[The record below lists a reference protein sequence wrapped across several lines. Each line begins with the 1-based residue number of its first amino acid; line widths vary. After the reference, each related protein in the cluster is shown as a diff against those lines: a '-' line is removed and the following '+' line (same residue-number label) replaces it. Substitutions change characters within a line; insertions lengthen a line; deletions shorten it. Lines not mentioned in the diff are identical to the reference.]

1 MNRSQAFKVMLSFI
15 AVSFGQASGKLP
27 APRTDKAQHAPLSS
41 EANASPL
48 GQDSVD
54 SKGDARYRMQVS
66 VDEVRLTFHA
76 VDKSGRPVNDLKQAD
91 LDLFDNE
98 AGPGAIVALQVL
110 KERPLRVGF
119 LVDASGSV
127 SDDLNRSRA
136 IAIAAAKA
144 LMQNKGDHGLA
155 IGFRRAR
162 EIDQPWSRDFNAVAD
177 GIRRI
182 GSRPDAS
189 LDGTSLFDSLWST
202 CYYEFRGQAE
212 DVQNI
217 LLLLS
222 DGIDTSSHSTLE
234 QAVGACQQAHT
245 SVFVLTSTPDLS
257 DLSMG
262 HRTLRNL
269 TEQTGGSVILCG
281 GSEVEVSHAIDA
293 LATDIRN
300 EYQLFYRPQ
309 NLKRDGSFHR
319 IVLVGPPRVAAIV
332 GQSGYYAL
340 PK

>member
-1 MNRSQAFKVMLSFI
+1 
-15 AVSFGQASGKLP
+15 
-27 APRTDKAQHAPLSS
+27 
-41 EANASPL
+41 
-48 GQDSVD
+48 
-54 SKGDARYRMQVS
+54 MQVS

-76 VDKSGRPVNDLKQAD
+76 VDESGRPVNDLKRAD

-98 AGPGAIVALQVL
+98 AGPGAIIALQML
-110 KERPLRVGF
+110 KERALCVGF
-119 LVDASGSV
+119 LIDASGSV
-127 SDDLNRSRA
+127 SGDLNRSRA

-144 LMQNKGDHGLA
+144 LMHNKGDQGLA

-162 EIDQPWSRDFNAVAD
+162 DINQPWRRDFNAVAD

-182 GSRPDAS
+182 GSRPDPS
-189 LDGTSLFDSLWST
+189 PDGTSLFDSLWST
-202 CYYEFRGQAE
+202 CYYEFRGQQE

-222 DGIDTSSHSTLE
+222 DGIDTSSHAAFE
-234 QAVGACQQAHT
+234 QAVGACQEAHT
-245 SVFVLTSTPDLS
+245 SVCVLTSIPDLS
-257 DLSMG
+257 DLSMA

-269 TEQTGGSVILCG
+269 TEQTGGSVILRG
-281 GSEVEVSHAIDA
+281 GSEVEVRHAIDA
-293 LATDIRN
+293 LATEIRS

-319 IVLVGPPRVAAIV
+319 VVLVGPSRVAAIV

-340 PK
+340 PISTR